1 MLGLLLLKLLVQGE
15 LLHLA
20 LPLMDH
26 MLLTPLLLALTN
38 KFSLY
43 LQAGSARE
51 LMLVFELKLIEE
63 LLILALEQ
71 LADVKH
77 FKQLRLVF
85 TLMAFH

>member
-1 MLGLLLLKLLVQGE
+1 
-15 LLHLA
+15 
-20 LPLMDH
+20 
-26 MLLTPLLLALTN
+26 
-38 KFSLY
+38 

>member
-1 MLGLLLLKLLVQGE
+1 MGKFSRGVRKGLSLSGIYQHIE
-15 LLHLA
+15 I
-20 LPLMDH
+20 LPLR
-26 MLLTPLLLALTN
+26 LLLALTN

-77 FKQLRLVF
+77 FKLLRLVF